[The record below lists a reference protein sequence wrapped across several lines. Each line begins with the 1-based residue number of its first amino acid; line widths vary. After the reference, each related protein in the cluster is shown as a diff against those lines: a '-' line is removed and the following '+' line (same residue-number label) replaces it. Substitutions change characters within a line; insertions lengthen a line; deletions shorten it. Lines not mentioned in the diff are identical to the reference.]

1 VKLILHVT
9 RAHKENISFSDAF
22 WPQTVPDKELK
33 MMYYV
38 FDFGLGLVMH
48 SGLRLFLIKN

>member
-9 RAHKENISFSDAF
+9 RAHKENISFSDIF

-38 FDFGLGLVMH
+38 FGFGL
-48 SGLRLFLIKN
+48 